1 MSRITH
7 IEVIPLAFS
16 DPPLLNTWGVHEPL
30 ALRTLVVIRTEDG
43 TTGLGEAGGDITLL
57 RRLEAI
63 APRLIGTRV
72 DAPSAISDVVRSVL
86 GPDCSLVERNVA
98 QSPFEVA
105 VTDAWARLEGI
116 RVVDLLGGAV
126 RQRVDYAGYLFY
138 KWPGH
143 PGAADDEWGR
153 VLTADEVVRLART
166 MVESYG
172 FGSLK
177 LKAGV
182 FPPDQEIDAIQA
194 LHAAL
199 PNVPLRIDPN
209 GAWTEGTALRAA
221 QALEGSLDYLE
232 DPVLSIPAMARV
244 RASTTLPLA
253 SNMIVNTLEDLDA
266 VVAASALDIVLADHH
281 YWGGLRSALDL
292 ARECAAAGL
301 GVSMHSNS
309 HLGVSL
315 AAMTHVA
322 AASDAISY
330 ASDTHFPWNRDDDI
344 VADDT
349 FTFDRGALSVP
360 DGPGLGVELRP
371 DVVERL
377 HRAYLESGRTIRDDT
392 GYMRSVDPDYDARLP
407 RF

>member
-30 ALRTLVVIRTEDG
+30 ALRTLVILKTEDG
-43 TTGLGEAGGDITLL
+43 ATGLGEAGGDVTLL

-63 APRLIGTRV
+63 APRLLGTRV
-72 DAPSAISDVVRSVL
+72 DSPSAISDAVLSVL
-86 GPDCSLVERNVA
+86 GPACSLVERNVA

-105 VTDAWARLEGI
+105 ATDAWARLEGV
-116 RVVDLLGGAV
+116 RVVDLLGGVV
-126 RQRVDYAGYLFY
+126 RERVDYAGYLFY

-143 PGAADDEWGR
+143 PGAAADDWGG
-153 VLTADEVVRLART
+153 VLTADDVIRLART
-166 MVESYG
+166 MVEAYG

-182 FPPDQEIDAIQA
+182 FPPDQEVAAIQA
-194 LHAAL
+194 LRAAF
-199 PNVPLRIDPN
+199 PDVPLRIDPN
-209 GAWTEGTALRAA
+209 GAWAEPTALRAA
-221 QALEGSLDYLE
+221 QALEGALDYLE

-244 RASTTLPLA
+244 RASTSLPLA
-253 SNMIVNTLEDLDA
+253 SNMIVNTRADLDA

-292 ARECAAAGL
+292 AGECAAAGL

-315 AAMTHVA
+315 AAMTHIA

-330 ASDTHFPWNRDDDI
+330 ASDTHYPWNRQDDI
-344 VADDT
+344 VADHT
-349 FTFDRGALSVP
+349 FTFDRGALTVP
-360 DGPGLGVELRP
+360 DGPGLGVELRR
-371 DVVERL
+371 DVVDRL
-377 HRAYLESGRTIRDDT
+377 HRTYLESGRTIRDDT
-392 GYMRSVDPDYDARLP
+392 GYMRSVNPDYDPRLP